1 MRKLL
6 IVSGITILSL
16 LVGCSGDVGAGSN
29 IVSSVDSSVSE
40 IDVANIDKPK
50 DIIVDDINGL
60 LDGDK
65 EVIERYFGE
74 SDIYTDEGVRDRV
87 SVAKVVFTGVG
98 GEVKS
103 EEEIDST
110 GGLVDGEVELDIH
123 ICTLDYRA
131 TNEAVEEITERVK
144 REKVGISEEE
154 LSDRVSEEVAIR
166 AKNGEFDIHISLP
179 VKVKYV
185 GGEGKVEVT
194 EELKVALTGGW
205 YNAIGAEIESG
216 ECPVLEAIKQ
226 SE

>member
-103 EEEIDST
+103 EEEIDSI